1 MIVRALC
8 VLEEPAVCAFMLA
21 LSAHDRYRRFCRPM
35 TDAAIRAYLCA
46 IDWSQTLI
54 LGAFERDAR
63 LIGMLELCDAGRSA
77 EIAVAVA
84 PEHRKHGVARALLQR
99 ALLEATGLGKQRVV
113 LTCLTENLPMRR
125 LARSAGLAAT
135 TANSE
140 IESELMLEEPDLSE
154 VLHAGTHKL
163 VGSIS
168 YATAL
173 CLPSRTDLARQLRRT
188 PELRNA
194 ASRMPS
200 HRD

>member
-99 ALLEATGLGKQRVV
+99 ALLEATGLRKQRVV

-135 TANSE
+135 TASSE

-173 CLPSRTDLARQLRRT
+173 CLPSRTDLARQLWRT

>member
-1 MIVRALC
+1 MIIRALC
-8 VLEEPAVCAFMLA
+8 VPEEPAVAAFMLA
-21 LSAHDRYRRFCRPM
+21 LSERDRYRRFCRSM

-54 LGAFERDAR
+54 VGAFDHDAR
-63 LIGMLELCDAGRSA
+63 LIGMLELCDAGHSA

-84 PEHRKHGVARALLQR
+84 PEHRKHGVARTLLQR
-99 ALLEATGLGKQRVV
+99 ALLEATGLGKERVV

-135 TANSE
+135 TASSE

-154 VLHAGTHKL
+154 VVRAGTHEL
-163 VGSIS
+163 VGTIS

-173 CLPSRTDLARQLRRT
+173 CLPSRTDLAQQLWRT
-188 PELRNA
+188 PALRNA
-194 ASRMPS
+194 ASRMAS

>member
-1 MIVRALC
+1 MPL
-8 VLEEPAVCAFMLA
+8 FMLA
-21 LSAHDRYRRFCRPM
+21 LSERDRYRRFCRSM
-35 TDAAIRAYLCA
+35 TDAAIRAYLRA

-54 LGAFERDAR
+54 LGAFDRDAD

-84 PEHRKHGVARALLQR
+84 PAHRKHGVARALLQR
-99 ALLEATGLGKQRVV
+99 ALLEATGLGKERVV

-135 TANSE
+135 TASSE

-154 VLHAGTHKL
+154 VVRAGTHEL

-173 CLPSRTDLARQLRRT
+173 CLPSRTDLARQLWRT

-194 ASRMPS
+194 ASRMAS